1 MLGSA
6 QALTLAP
13 PVVLSKQGEALVA
26 EADITEATIADQ
38 IDLGLTRQPR
48 VVPSGQ
54 SALAQ
59 Q

>member
-26 EADITEATIADQ
+26 EADITEATIAEQ
-38 IDLGLTRQPR
+38 IDLKAT
-48 VVPSGQ
+48 
-54 SALAQ
+54 LASPELYQ
-59 Q
+59 AA